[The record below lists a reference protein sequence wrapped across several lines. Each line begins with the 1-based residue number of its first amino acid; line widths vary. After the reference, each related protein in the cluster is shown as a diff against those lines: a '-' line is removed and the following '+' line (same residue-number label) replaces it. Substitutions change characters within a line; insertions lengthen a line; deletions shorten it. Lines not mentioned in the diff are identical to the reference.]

1 MQEPGEISRKLDACA
16 GAARLSRCK
25 SGTYGSPDQPSP
37 GFDNHRGLADGRA
50 TLRTIRSLEREF
62 WGNMQRAVITEAPMT
77 RIRSEADGTPE
88 LMLEKATLAR
98 DSEGRAKYARR
109 GLGLKG
115 GLDQTTRA
123 MLLRQLYLSHI
134 ESRRFEVALTI
145 ALEMVDTGVMAD
157 VAHQDAARA
166 CLGLERRQEAIEHLR
181 IASRV
186 SPPSRR
192 AFHLWTLGSVLYLAG
207 QERHSLGPLSRAV
220 RWGTN
225 DKPLY
230 QAQVVLAQL
239 ACGET
244 VSNVLEVRERL
255 ADSACGR
262 GYGQF
267 VLGELAFCEGD
278 FAASEDYLSAFV
290 ERTGRGRVAQ
300 QVALEGELRR
310 ARDLLGRMAEKRR
323 LA

>member
-1 MQEPGEISRKLDACA
+1 M
-16 GAARLSRCK
+16 
-25 SGTYGSPDQPSP
+25 
-37 GFDNHRGLADGRA
+37 
-50 TLRTIRSLEREF
+50 EF
-62 WGNMQRAVITEAPMT
+62 WGNMQRAVLTEAPMT

-109 GLGLKG
+109 GLGLRG
-115 GLDQTTRA
+115 ALDPTTRA

-134 ESRRFEVALTI
+134 ESRRFEVALSI
-145 ALEMVDTGVMAD
+145 ALEMVDTGVMPD

-244 VSNVLEVRERL
+244 VTNVSEVRERL